1 MSKLNGNQMLNY
13 VVYGAM
19 LLLSLS
25 FVVGSFVYES
35 RMRLVPLVIGIP
47 TVLLLIYITLLEI
60 KPELFAFGRKP
71 TAENAGPPPPAMA
84 SGINAGQWQRVVT
97 IYGWLVGFFVGVLVF
112 GYYIATPIFLVT
124 FFVKESG
131 LALMRAVLVT
141 IGVSIILLL
150 VFYLL
155 LDIPLWP
162 GVLPR
167 IIPHIIGGGSLPPLY
182 RGL

>member
-1 MSKLNGNQMLNY
+1 MSKLNGNQVLSF
-13 VVYGAM
+13 VVYAAM

-25 FVVGSFVYES
+25 FVVGAFVYPG
-35 RMRLVPLVIGIP
+35 RLRLVPLVIGIP
-47 TVLLLIYITLLEI
+47 TVLLLVYITLLEI
-60 KPELFAFGRKP
+60 KPEVFTIGRRKP
-71 TAENAGPPPPAMA
+71 EDGGPPPMATA

-112 GYYIATPIFLVT
+112 GYYIATPVFLVA
-124 FFVKESG
+124 FFIKESG
-131 LALMRAVLVT
+131 LKPMRAVLVT
-141 IGVSIILLL
+141 VGVSVLFLLM
-150 VFYLL
+150 FYVL

-162 GVLPR
+162 GILPR